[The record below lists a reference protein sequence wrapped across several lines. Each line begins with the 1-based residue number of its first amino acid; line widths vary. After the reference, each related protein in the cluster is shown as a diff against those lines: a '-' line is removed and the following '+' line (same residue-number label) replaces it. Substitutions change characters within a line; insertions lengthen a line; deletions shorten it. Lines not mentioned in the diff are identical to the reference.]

1 MYRGERALKAVSRS
15 FRMLKLSQTRS
26 RLLDST
32 MTNLPAL
39 GSAVFEAFSALCSS
53 IVPPGRKESPD
64 WRAQPGPRLAAS
76 SPNIDQTTSCLACT
90 TRRLMSASK
99 RPVRSGINMDGYA

>member
-39 GSAVFEAFSALCSS
+39 GSAVFGAFSALCSS
-53 IVPPGRKESPD
+53 IVPPGRKARIGALNQDLVWLP
-64 WRAQPGPRLAAS
+64 PR
-76 SPNIDQTTSCLACT
+76 PI
-90 TRRLMSASK
+90 
-99 RPVRSGINMDGYA
+99 